1 MSNSLTEQ
9 SLPAGQPEAEPGAS
23 HVDEIEPAQQSLL
36 QQDTPASSGLSD
48 TTEQSEPQEVGA
60 DAQSARITRDKQ
72 DSKTTSRGT
81 TSLDVEIFGAVYHVR
96 GEQDPDYL
104 QKLAGVVD
112 GKMREISHHLPV
124 VDSGK
129 IAILAAL
136 NLADELLQCN
146 NQQEGE
152 RVEMM
157 EKVEELTGVLT
168 KALDD

>member
-1 MSNSLTEQ
+1 M
-9 SLPAGQPEAEPGAS
+9 PAERGAAEPGAPE
-23 HVDEIEPAQQSLL
+23 VDDLELAEREEAQGAIAENSAP
-36 QQDTPASSGLSD
+36 DGPDS
-48 TTEQSEPQEVGA
+48 GA
-60 DAQSARITRDKQ
+60 DEAPGPPKRDSTQK
-72 DSKTTSRGT
+72 DSRTASKGT
-81 TSLDVEIFGAVYHVR
+81 TSIDLEIFGAVYHVR
-96 GEQDPDYL
+96 GEQDPEYL
-104 QKLAGVVD
+104 RRLAEVVD
-112 GKMREISHHLPV
+112 GKMREISHHVPV

-168 KALDD
+168 EALNP

>member
-1 MSNSLTEQ
+1 
-9 SLPAGQPEAEPGAS
+9 
-23 HVDEIEPAQQSLL
+23 
-36 QQDTPASSGLSD
+36 
-48 TTEQSEPQEVGA
+48 
-60 DAQSARITRDKQ
+60 
-72 DSKTTSRGT
+72 
-81 TSLDVEIFGAVYHVR
+81 
-96 GEQDPDYL
+96 
-104 QKLAGVVD
+104 LAGVVD

>member
-1 MSNSLTEQ
+1 M
-9 SLPAGQPEAEPGAS
+9 PAGRQEAERSAS
-23 HVDEIEPAQQSLL
+23 EVNDIEPA
-36 QQDTPASSGLSD
+36 
-48 TTEQSEPQEVGA
+48 ERNEPQRAIAEKTESKGLE
-60 DAQSARITRDKQ
+60 SGTEKTRGSRSQ
-72 DSKTTSRGT
+72 RGSRTTTKGT
-81 TSLDVEIFGAVYHVR
+81 TSIDVEIFGAVYHVR

-104 QKLAGVVD
+104 RRLAEVVD

-146 NQQEGE
+146 HQQEGE

-168 KALDD
+168 EALNA

>member
-9 SLPAGQPEAEPGAS
+9 SLPVGRSEAEPSAS
-23 HVDEIEPAQQSLL
+23 EIDDIEPA
-36 QQDTPASSGLSD
+36 
-48 TTEQSEPQEVGA
+48 ERIEPQQAMIEQVGLDGLESDVEMA
-60 DAQSARITRDKQ
+60 HRAQESRE
-72 DSKTTSRGT
+72 SKTATKGTS
-81 TSLDVEIFGAVYHVR
+81 SIDVEIFGSVYHVR
-96 GEQDPDYL
+96 GEQDSEYL
-104 QKLAGVVD
+104 RKLADVVD

-146 NQQEGE
+146 NQQQGE
-152 RVEMM
+152 RVAMM

-168 KALDD
+168 EALDV

>member
-1 MSNSLTEQ
+1 MWYSARVSNSLTEQ
-9 SLPAGQPEAEPGAS
+9 SLPAGRREAEPS
-23 HVDEIEPAQQSLL
+23 PSEINDIEPSELMPAQR
-36 QQDTPASSGLSD
+36 AIA
-48 TTEQSEPQEVGA
+48 EQSDPEGPESDPEQALDPRHV
-60 DAQSARITRDKQ
+60 R
-72 DSKTTSRGT
+72 DSKVASKGT
-81 TSLDVEIFGAVYHVR
+81 TSIDVEIFGAVYHVR
-96 GEQDPDYL
+96 GEQNPEYL
-104 QKLAGVVD
+104 RRLAEVVD

-168 KALDD
+168 EALDA